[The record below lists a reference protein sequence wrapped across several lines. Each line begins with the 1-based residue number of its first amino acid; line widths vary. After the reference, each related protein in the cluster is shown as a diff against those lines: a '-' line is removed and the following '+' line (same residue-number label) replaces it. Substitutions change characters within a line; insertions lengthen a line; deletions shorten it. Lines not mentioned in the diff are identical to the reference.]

1 MSGPVGVNLLWMV
14 PGEVGG
20 SESWTMGL
28 LDHLA
33 EHPPPLDVV
42 VFAPPSVLDAHPGL
56 RRYRVVEAPSWIGP
70 SRPARVAAE
79 ATWLAAAALRAKVS
93 VLHHPGGTVPLL
105 RLSPS
110 MVTVHDLQPLV
121 HPEHFSRLK
130 RAYLSARLRP
140 SVRAARLV
148 TAVSDHTAGEL
159 RERLGVPD
167 SKLTVTPPAV
177 EVDPVAAEVPD
188 LRERYRLDRPW
199 FLYPAITYPHKDHA
213 TVVRALAR
221 VPDVL
226 LVLTGG
232 EGPSEGE
239 VHDLARSL
247 GVEDRVRRVGRIPF
261 AHVDALYRG
270 AVACAFPSRFEAVGL
285 PVLEAMARGCPVLAA
300 DATALPS
307 VVGSAGELL
316 PPGDPEAWA
325 AAMSQLLADDARRAG
340 LAAAGR
346 TRVQQWAPEAS
357 AAKLVAAWQRAAA
370 G

>member
-1 MSGPVGVNLLWMV
+1 MKVGVNLLWMV

-28 LDHLA
+28 LGHLA
-33 EHPPPLDVV
+33 EHQPPVEVV
-42 VFAPPSVLDAHPGL
+42 VFAAPSVLDVHPSL
-56 RRYRVVEAPSWIGP
+56 RSFEVVEAPSWIGP

-79 ATWLAAAALRAKVS
+79 ATWLAATARRAKVE
-93 VLHHPGGTVPLL
+93 VLHHPGGTVPAV
-105 RLSPS
+105 RLSPG

-121 HPEHFSRLK
+121 HPEHFSPLK
-130 RAYLSARLRP
+130 RTYLKARLRP

-148 TAVSDHTAGEL
+148 TAVSESTADEL
-159 RERLGVPD
+159 RARLGVPAAR
-167 SKLTVTPPAV
+167 LTVTPPAV

-213 TVVRALAR
+213 TLVRALAQ
-221 VPDVL
+221 VPDAL

-232 EGPSEGE
+232 PGPSEDD
-239 VHDLARSL
+239 VMALAVSL
-247 GVEDRVRRVGRIPF
+247 GVADRIRRVGRVPF
-261 AHVDALYRG
+261 ADVDALYRG

-307 VVGSAGELL
+307 VVGTAGELV
-316 PPGDPEAWA
+316 PAGEPDAWS
-325 AAMSQLLADDARRAG
+325 AAMARLLGDDARRAE

-346 TRVQQWAPEAS
+346 TRVRQWAPEAS